1 MHFLRY
7 DNVFW
12 RLKHKKV
19 HKNAV
24 IQEKS
29 SNFEP
34 MFAFNNIKPLTMN
47 ILVIRFRQMGDA
59 ILSTALLNTL
69 RHNFPDAQIH
79 FVLNER
85 IAPLFKGHPSVDRFI
100 TFTDDERHHSL
111 TYIRK
116 VWRIVHETHYDI
128 IIDMRSTVN
137 TMLFSLFSPTSK
149 YRIGMDKGYT
159 KMVFNHTI
167 APCANQ
173 YSMVEYDTRYTL
185 PLQSLR
191 PIEPIYAFTLHIT
204 DEERQSFGAY
214 LTSQGIDLSR
224 PVMLANVTAKL
235 ASKVWMEDRMVWVLS
250 RFVEQYPDYQIIFN
264 YAPGQE
270 EENARRMY
278 AQMGKPQQ
286 VFIDVQAHSSRELV
300 AMSSF
305 MTLFFG
311 NEGGARHIAQAAG
324 CPSLAICAPE
334 NSKKVWI
341 PQTQVLA
348 EGISPVDT
356 LAAHQLT
363 EQAYQQLSREEK
375 YGLLTQEY
383 VWGRLQSFMQKL

>member
-111 TYIRK
+111 TYIRR

-191 PIEPIYAFTLHIT
+191 PIEPVYAFTLHIT

-250 RFVEQYPDYQIIFN
+250 RFLEQYPDYQIIFN

>member
-1 MHFLRY
+1 ML
-7 DNVFW
+7 
-12 RLKHKKV
+12 LSKK
-19 HKNAV
+19 KAV
-24 IQEKS
+24 IL
-29 SNFEP
+29 NP
-34 MFAFNNIKPLTMN
+34 CFAFNIFKTLTMN

-59 ILSTALLNTL
+59 ILATALLNTL
-69 RHNFPDAQIH
+69 RLNFPEAQIH

-100 TFTDDERHHSL
+100 TFTDNERHHAL
-111 TYIRK
+111 TYVRK

-128 IIDMRSTVN
+128 IIDMRSTFN
-137 TMLFSLFSPTSK
+137 TMLFALLSPSSK
-149 YRIGMDKGYT
+149 YRIGMNKGYT
-159 KMVFNHTI
+159 KIAFNHTI
-167 APCANQ
+167 DPCANQ
-173 YSMVEYDTRYTL
+173 YSMVEYDTRYAL
-185 PLQSLR
+185 PLQALR
-191 PIEPIYAFTLHIT
+191 PIEPVINFTLHIT
-204 DEERQSFGAY
+204 DEEKRSFGTY
-214 LTSQGIDLSR
+214 LTSQGIDLSC

-235 ASKVWMEDRMVWVLS
+235 ASKVWREERMVWVLS
-250 RFVEQYPDYQIIFN
+250 RFLEQFPDYQIIFN

-270 EENARRMY
+270 EENARRIY

-300 AMSSF
+300 AMSSY

-356 LAAHQLT
+356 LMDHQLT
-363 EQAYQQLSREEK
+363 EQVYQQMSREEK
-375 YGLLTQEY
+375 YNLLTQEY
-383 VWGRLQSFMQKL
+383 VWSRLQSFMQKL

>member
-1 MHFLRY
+1 ML
-7 DNVFW
+7 
-12 RLKHKKV
+12 LSKK
-19 HKNAV
+19 KAV
-24 IQEKS
+24 IL
-29 SNFEP
+29 NP
-34 MFAFNNIKPLTMN
+34 CFAFNSFKPLSMN

-59 ILSTALLNTL
+59 VLSTALLNTL

-100 TFTDDERHHSL
+100 TFTDDERHHAL
-111 TYIRK
+111 NYIRK

-128 IIDMRSTVN
+128 IIDMRSTAN
-137 TMLFSLFSPTSK
+137 TMLFSLFSPSSK

-159 KMVFNHTI
+159 KLVFNHTI

-191 PIEPIYAFTLHIT
+191 PIEPVINFTLHIT

-300 AMSSF
+300 AMSSY

-375 YGLLTQEY
+375 YSLLTQEY
-383 VWGRLQSFMQKL
+383 VWSRLQSFMQKL

>member
-1 MHFLRY
+1 MR
-7 DNVFW
+7 
-12 RLKHKKV
+12 
-19 HKNAV
+19 
-24 IQEKS
+24 EKI
-29 SNFEP
+29 SNFE
-34 MFAFNNIKPLTMN
+34 AIFNTQQYNFRKQMN

-59 ILSTALLNTL
+59 ILATSLLNTL

-85 IAPLFKGHPSVDRFI
+85 IAPLFKGHPSIDKCI
-100 TFTDDERHHSL
+100 TFTDDERHHAL
-111 TYIRK
+111 TYLRK

-137 TMLFSLFSPTSK
+137 TMVFAILSPSST
-149 YRIGMDKGYT
+149 YRIGVDKGYT
-159 KMVFNHTI
+159 KIAFNHTI
-167 APCANQ
+167 STCGNQ
-173 YSMVEYDTRYTL
+173 YSMVEYDTRFAL
-185 PLQSLR
+185 PLQALC
-191 PIEPIYAFTLHIT
+191 PIEPVYDFTLHIT
-204 DEERQSFGAY
+204 EEERQAFGTY
-214 LTSQGIDLSR
+214 LTAQGINLSR

-235 ASKVWMEDRMVWVLS
+235 ASKVWMEDRMVWVLN
-250 RFVEQYPDYQIIFN
+250 RFLEHYPDYQIIFN

-270 EENARRMY
+270 EENARRIY
-278 AQMGKPQQ
+278 HQMGHPQQ

-300 AMSSF
+300 AMAGY

-334 NSKKVWI
+334 NSKQVWI
-341 PQTQVLA
+341 PKTQVLA

-356 LAAHQLT
+356 LQDCQLT
-363 EQAYQQLSREEK
+363 EQAYLQMSREDK

-383 VWGRLQSFMQKL
+383 VWNRLQTFITKL

>member
-1 MHFLRY
+1 ML
-7 DNVFW
+7 
-12 RLKHKKV
+12 LSKK
-19 HKNAV
+19 KAV
-24 IQEKS
+24 IL
-29 SNFEP
+29 NP
-34 MFAFNNIKPLTMN
+34 CFAFNSFKPLSMN

-100 TFTDDERHHSL
+100 TFTDDERHHAL

-116 VWRIVHETHYDI
+116 VWHIVHETHYDI
-128 IIDMRSTVN
+128 IIDIRSTAN
-137 TMLFSLFSPTSK
+137 TMLFSFFSPSSK

-159 KMVFNHTI
+159 KLVFNHTI

-191 PIEPIYAFTLHIT
+191 PIEPVINFTLHIT

-300 AMSSF
+300 AMSSY

-375 YGLLTQEY
+375 YSLLTQEY
-383 VWGRLQSFMQKL
+383 VWSRLQSFMQKL

>member
-1 MHFLRY
+1 ML
-7 DNVFW
+7 
-12 RLKHKKV
+12 LSKK
-19 HKNAV
+19 KAV
-24 IQEKS
+24 IL
-29 SNFEP
+29 NP
-34 MFAFNNIKPLTMN
+34 CFAFNSFKPLSMN

-100 TFTDDERHHSL
+100 TFTDDERHHAL

-116 VWRIVHETHYDI
+116 VWHIVHETHYDI
-128 IIDMRSTVN
+128 IIDMRSTAN
-137 TMLFSLFSPTSK
+137 TMLFSLFSPSSK
-149 YRIGMDKGYT
+149 FRIGMDKGYT
-159 KMVFNHTI
+159 KLVFNHTI

-185 PLQSLR
+185 PLQSFG
-191 PIEPIYAFTLHIT
+191 PIEPVYAFNLHIT

-235 ASKVWMEDRMVWVLS
+235 ASKVWMEDRMVWVLI

-300 AMSSF
+300 AMSSY

-375 YGLLTQEY
+375 YSLLTQEY
-383 VWGRLQSFMQKL
+383 VWSRLQSFMQKL

>member
-1 MHFLRY
+1 ML
-7 DNVFW
+7 
-12 RLKHKKV
+12 LSKK
-19 HKNAV
+19 KAV
-24 IQEKS
+24 IL
-29 SNFEP
+29 NP
-34 MFAFNNIKPLTMN
+34 CFAFNSFKPLSMN

-100 TFTDDERHHSL
+100 TFTDDERHHAL

-128 IIDMRSTVN
+128 IIDMRSTAN
-137 TMLFSLFSPTSK
+137 TMLFSLFSPSSK
-149 YRIGMDKGYT
+149 FRIGMDKGYT
-159 KMVFNHTI
+159 KLVFNHTI

-185 PLQSLR
+185 PLQSFG
-191 PIEPIYAFTLHIT
+191 PIEPVYAFNLHIT

-286 VFIDVQAHSSRELV
+286 VLIDVQAHSSRELV
-300 AMSSF
+300 AMSSY

-341 PQTQVLA
+341 PQTQILA

-375 YGLLTQEY
+375 YSLLTQEY
-383 VWGRLQSFMQKL
+383 VWSRLQSFMQKL

>member
-1 MHFLRY
+1 ML
-7 DNVFW
+7 
-12 RLKHKKV
+12 LSKK
-19 HKNAV
+19 KAV
-24 IQEKS
+24 IL
-29 SNFEP
+29 NP
-34 MFAFNNIKPLTMN
+34 CFAFNSFKPLSMN

-100 TFTDDERHHSL
+100 TFTDDERHHAL

-116 VWRIVHETHYDI
+116 VWHIVHETHYDI
-128 IIDMRSTVN
+128 IIDMRSTAN
-137 TMLFSLFSPTSK
+137 TMLFSLFSPSSK
-149 YRIGMDKGYT
+149 FRIGMDKGYT
-159 KMVFNHTI
+159 KLVFNHTI

-185 PLQSLR
+185 PLQSFG
-191 PIEPIYAFTLHIT
+191 PIEPVYAFNLHIT

-214 LTSQGIDLSR
+214 LTSQDIDLSR

-300 AMSSF
+300 AMSSY

-334 NSKKVWI
+334 NSRKVWI
-341 PQTQVLA
+341 PQTQILA

-375 YGLLTQEY
+375 YSLLTQEY
-383 VWGRLQSFMQKL
+383 VWSRLQSFMQKL

>member
-111 TYIRK
+111 TYIRR

-191 PIEPIYAFTLHIT
+191 PIEPVYAFTLHIT

-250 RFVEQYPDYQIIFN
+250 RFLEQYPDYQIIFN

-356 LAAHQLT
+356 VAAHQLT

-383 VWGRLQSFMQKL
+383 VWNRLQSFMQKL

>member
-1 MHFLRY
+1 ML
-7 DNVFW
+7 
-12 RLKHKKV
+12 LSKK
-19 HKNAV
+19 KAV
-24 IQEKS
+24 IL
-29 SNFEP
+29 NP
-34 MFAFNNIKPLTMN
+34 CFAFNSFKPLSMN

-100 TFTDDERHHSL
+100 TFTDDERHHAL

-116 VWRIVHETHYDI
+116 VWHIVHETHYDI
-128 IIDMRSTVN
+128 IIDMRSTAN
-137 TMLFSLFSPTSK
+137 TMLFSLFSPSSK
-149 YRIGMDKGYT
+149 FRIGMDKGYT
-159 KMVFNHTI
+159 KLVFNHTI

-185 PLQSLR
+185 PLQSFG
-191 PIEPIYAFTLHIT
+191 PIEPVYAFNLHIT

-300 AMSSF
+300 AMSSY

-334 NSKKVWI
+334 NSRKVWI
-341 PQTQVLA
+341 PQTQILA

-375 YGLLTQEY
+375 YSLLTQEY
-383 VWGRLQSFMQKL
+383 VWSRLQSFMQKL

>member
-1 MHFLRY
+1 ML
-7 DNVFW
+7 
-12 RLKHKKV
+12 LSKK
-19 HKNAV
+19 KAV
-24 IQEKS
+24 IL
-29 SNFEP
+29 NP
-34 MFAFNNIKPLTMN
+34 CFAFNSFKPLSMN

-100 TFTDDERHHSL
+100 TFTDDERHHAL
-111 TYIRK
+111 NYIRK

-128 IIDMRSTVN
+128 IIDMRSTAN
-137 TMLFSLFSPTSK
+137 TMLFSLFSPSSK
-149 YRIGMDKGYT
+149 FRIGMDKGYT
-159 KMVFNHTI
+159 KLVFNHTI

-185 PLQSLR
+185 PLQSFG
-191 PIEPIYAFTLHIT
+191 PIEPVYAFNLHIT

-300 AMSSF
+300 AMSSY

-341 PQTQVLA
+341 PQTQILA

-375 YGLLTQEY
+375 YSLLTQEY
-383 VWGRLQSFMQKL
+383 VWSRLQSFMQKL

>member
-1 MHFLRY
+1 
-7 DNVFW
+7 
-12 RLKHKKV
+12 
-19 HKNAV
+19 
-24 IQEKS
+24 
-29 SNFEP
+29 
-34 MFAFNNIKPLTMN
+34 
-47 ILVIRFRQMGDA
+47 MGDA
-59 ILSTALLNTL
+59 ILATALLNTL

-85 IAPLFKGHPSVDRFI
+85 IAPLFKGHPSIDRFI
-100 TFTDDERHHSL
+100 TFTDDERHHAL

-116 VWRIVHETHYDI
+116 VWKIVHETHYDI

-137 TMLFSLFSPTSK
+137 TMLFALFSPSST
-149 YRIGMDKGYT
+149 YRIGVDKGYT
-159 KMVFNHTI
+159 KIAFNHTI
-167 APCANQ
+167 DTCGDK
-173 YSMVEYDTRYTL
+173 YSMVEYDTRYAL

-191 PIEPIYAFTLHIT
+191 PIEPVYAFTLHIT
-204 DEERQSFGAY
+204 DEERQAFGTY
-214 LTSQGIDLSR
+214 LTSQGIDLHR

-235 ASKVWMEDRMVWVLS
+235 ASKVWMEDRMVWVLHH
-250 RFVEQYPDYQIIFN
+250 FLEQYPDYQLIFN

-270 EENARRMY
+270 EENARRIY
-278 AQMGKPQQ
+278 TQLGKPQQ
-286 VFIDVQAHSSRELV
+286 VFIDVQAHSARELV
-300 AMSSF
+300 AMSHY

-348 EGISPVDT
+348 DGISPVDT
-356 LAAHQLT
+356 LEEHQLT

-383 VWGRLQSFMQKL
+383 VWSRLQSFMQKL

>member
-1 MHFLRY
+1 
-7 DNVFW
+7 
-12 RLKHKKV
+12 
-19 HKNAV
+19 
-24 IQEKS
+24 
-29 SNFEP
+29 
-34 MFAFNNIKPLTMN
+34 
-47 ILVIRFRQMGDA
+47 
-59 ILSTALLNTL
+59 
-69 RHNFPDAQIH
+69 
-79 FVLNER
+79 
-85 IAPLFKGHPSVDRFI
+85 
-100 TFTDDERHHSL
+100 
-111 TYIRK
+111 
-116 VWRIVHETHYDI
+116 
-128 IIDMRSTVN
+128 
-137 TMLFSLFSPTSK
+137 
-149 YRIGMDKGYT
+149 MDKGYT
-159 KMVFNHTI
+159 KLVFNHTI

-185 PLQSLR
+185 PLQSFG
-191 PIEPIYAFTLHIT
+191 PIEPVYAFNLHIT
-204 DEERQSFGAY
+204 DEERQSVGAY

-300 AMSSF
+300 AMSSY

-375 YGLLTQEY
+375 YSLLTQEY
-383 VWGRLQSFMQKL
+383 VWSRLQSFMQKL

>member
-1 MHFLRY
+1 
-7 DNVFW
+7 
-12 RLKHKKV
+12 
-19 HKNAV
+19 
-24 IQEKS
+24 
-29 SNFEP
+29 
-34 MFAFNNIKPLTMN
+34 
-47 ILVIRFRQMGDA
+47 MGDA
-59 ILSTALLNTL
+59 ILATALLNTL

-85 IAPLFKGHPSVDRFI
+85 IAPLFKGHPSIDRFI
-100 TFTDDERHHSL
+100 TFTDDERHHAL

-116 VWRIVHETHYDI
+116 VWKIVHETHYDI

-137 TMLFSLFSPTSK
+137 TMLFALFSPSST
-149 YRIGMDKGYT
+149 YRIGVDKGYT
-159 KMVFNHTI
+159 KIAFNHTI
-167 APCANQ
+167 DTCGDK
-173 YSMVEYDTRYTL
+173 YSMVEYDTRYAL

-191 PIEPIYAFTLHIT
+191 PIEPVYAFTLHIT
-204 DEERQSFGAY
+204 DEERQAFGTY
-214 LTSQGIDLSR
+214 LTSQGIDLNR

-235 ASKVWMEDRMVWVLS
+235 ASKVWMEDRMVWVLHH
-250 RFVEQYPDYQIIFN
+250 FLEQYPDYQLIFN

-270 EENARRMY
+270 EENARRIY
-278 AQMGKPQQ
+278 TQLGKPQQ
-286 VFIDVQAHSSRELV
+286 VFIDVQAHSARELV
-300 AMSSF
+300 AMSNY

-348 EGISPVDT
+348 DGISPVDT
-356 LAAHQLT
+356 LEEHQLT

-383 VWGRLQSFMQKL
+383 VWSRLQSFMQKL

>member
-1 MHFLRY
+1 ML
-7 DNVFW
+7 
-12 RLKHKKV
+12 LSKK
-19 HKNAV
+19 KAV
-24 IQEKS
+24 IL
-29 SNFEP
+29 NP
-34 MFAFNNIKPLTMN
+34 CFAFNSFKPLSMN

-100 TFTDDERHHSL
+100 TFTDDERHHAL

-116 VWRIVHETHYDI
+116 VWHIVHETHYDI
-128 IIDMRSTVN
+128 IIDMRSTAN
-137 TMLFSLFSPTSK
+137 TMLFSLFSPSSK
-149 YRIGMDKGYT
+149 FRIGMDKGYT
-159 KMVFNHTI
+159 KLVFNHTI

-185 PLQSLR
+185 PLQSFG
-191 PIEPIYAFTLHIT
+191 PIEPVYAFNLHIT

-286 VFIDVQAHSSRELV
+286 VFIEVQAHSSRELV
-300 AMSSF
+300 AMSSY

-375 YGLLTQEY
+375 YSLLTQEY
-383 VWGRLQSFMQKL
+383 VWSRLQSFMQKL

>member
-1 MHFLRY
+1 
-7 DNVFW
+7 
-12 RLKHKKV
+12 
-19 HKNAV
+19 
-24 IQEKS
+24 
-29 SNFEP
+29 
-34 MFAFNNIKPLTMN
+34 
-47 ILVIRFRQMGDA
+47 
-59 ILSTALLNTL
+59 
-69 RHNFPDAQIH
+69 
-79 FVLNER
+79 
-85 IAPLFKGHPSVDRFI
+85 
-100 TFTDDERHHSL
+100 
-111 TYIRK
+111 
-116 VWRIVHETHYDI
+116 
-128 IIDMRSTVN
+128 
-137 TMLFSLFSPTSK
+137 
-149 YRIGMDKGYT
+149 
-159 KMVFNHTI
+159 
-167 APCANQ
+167 
-173 YSMVEYDTRYTL
+173 
-185 PLQSLR
+185 
-191 PIEPIYAFTLHIT
+191 
-204 DEERQSFGAY
+204 
-214 LTSQGIDLSR
+214 
-224 PVMLANVTAKL
+224 MLANVTAKL

-300 AMSSF
+300 AMSSY

-375 YGLLTQEY
+375 YSLLTQEY
-383 VWGRLQSFMQKL
+383 VWSRLQLFMQKL

>member
-1 MHFLRY
+1 ML
-7 DNVFW
+7 
-12 RLKHKKV
+12 LSKK
-19 HKNAV
+19 KAV
-24 IQEKS
+24 IL
-29 SNFEP
+29 NP
-34 MFAFNNIKPLTMN
+34 CFAFNSFKPLSMN

-100 TFTDDERHHSL
+100 TFTDDERHHAL

-116 VWRIVHETHYDI
+116 VWHIVHETHYDI
-128 IIDMRSTVN
+128 IIDMRSTAN
-137 TMLFSLFSPTSK
+137 TMLFSLFSPSSK
-149 YRIGMDKGYT
+149 FRIGMDKGYT
-159 KMVFNHTI
+159 KLVFNHTI

-185 PLQSLR
+185 PLQSLG
-191 PIEPIYAFTLHIT
+191 PIEPVYAFTLHIT

-300 AMSSF
+300 AMSSY

-334 NSKKVWI
+334 NSRKVWI
-341 PQTQVLA
+341 PQTQILA

-375 YGLLTQEY
+375 YSLLTQEY
-383 VWGRLQSFMQKL
+383 VWSRLQSFMQKL

>member
-1 MHFLRY
+1 ML
-7 DNVFW
+7 
-12 RLKHKKV
+12 LSKK
-19 HKNAV
+19 KAV
-24 IQEKS
+24 IL
-29 SNFEP
+29 NP
-34 MFAFNNIKPLTMN
+34 CFAFNSFKPLSMN

-100 TFTDDERHHSL
+100 TFTDDERHHAL

-116 VWRIVHETHYDI
+116 VWHIVHETHYDI
-128 IIDMRSTVN
+128 IIDMRSTAN
-137 TMLFSLFSPTSK
+137 TMLFSLFSPSSK
-149 YRIGMDKGYT
+149 FRIGMDKGYT
-159 KMVFNHTI
+159 KLVFNHTI

-185 PLQSLR
+185 PLQSFG
-191 PIEPIYAFTLHIT
+191 PIEPVYAFNLHIT

-300 AMSSF
+300 AMSSY

-324 CPSLAICAPE
+324 CPSLAVCAPE

-375 YGLLTQEY
+375 YSLLTQEY
-383 VWGRLQSFMQKL
+383 VWSRLQSFMQKL

>member
-1 MHFLRY
+1 ML
-7 DNVFW
+7 
-12 RLKHKKV
+12 LSKK
-19 HKNAV
+19 KAV
-24 IQEKS
+24 IL
-29 SNFEP
+29 NP
-34 MFAFNNIKPLTMN
+34 CFAFNSFKPLSMN

-100 TFTDDERHHSL
+100 TFTDDERHHAL
-111 TYIRK
+111 NYIRK
-116 VWRIVHETHYDI
+116 VWHIVHETHYDI
-128 IIDMRSTVN
+128 IIDMRSTAN
-137 TMLFSLFSPTSK
+137 TMLFSLFSPSSK
-149 YRIGMDKGYT
+149 FRIGMDKGYT
-159 KMVFNHTI
+159 KLVFNHTI

-185 PLQSLR
+185 PLQSFG
-191 PIEPIYAFTLHIT
+191 PIEPVYAFNLHIT

-300 AMSSF
+300 AMSSY

-334 NSKKVWI
+334 NSRKVWI
-341 PQTQVLA
+341 PQTQILA

-375 YGLLTQEY
+375 YSLLTQEY
-383 VWGRLQSFMQKL
+383 VWSRLQSFMQKL

>member
-1 MHFLRY
+1 ML
-7 DNVFW
+7 
-12 RLKHKKV
+12 LSKK
-19 HKNAV
+19 KAV
-24 IQEKS
+24 IL
-29 SNFEP
+29 NP
-34 MFAFNNIKPLTMN
+34 CFAFNSFKPLSMN

-100 TFTDDERHHSL
+100 TFTDDERHHAL

-116 VWRIVHETHYDI
+116 VWYIVHETHYDI
-128 IIDMRSTVN
+128 IIDMRSTAN
-137 TMLFSLFSPTSK
+137 TMLFSLFSPSSK
-149 YRIGMDKGYT
+149 FRIGMDKGYT
-159 KMVFNHTI
+159 KLVFNHTI

-185 PLQSLR
+185 PLQSFG
-191 PIEPIYAFTLHIT
+191 PIEPVYAFNLHIT

-300 AMSSF
+300 AMSSY

-341 PQTQVLA
+341 PQTQIMA

-375 YGLLTQEY
+375 YSLLTQEY
-383 VWGRLQSFMQKL
+383 VWSRLQSFMQKL

>member
-1 MHFLRY
+1 ML
-7 DNVFW
+7 
-12 RLKHKKV
+12 LSKK
-19 HKNAV
+19 KAV
-24 IQEKS
+24 IL
-29 SNFEP
+29 NP
-34 MFAFNNIKPLTMN
+34 CFAFNSFKPLSMN

-100 TFTDDERHHSL
+100 TFTDDERHHAL

-116 VWRIVHETHYDI
+116 VWHIVHETHYDI
-128 IIDMRSTVN
+128 IIDMRSTAN
-137 TMLFSLFSPTSK
+137 TMLFSLFSPSSK
-149 YRIGMDKGYT
+149 FRIGMDKGYT
-159 KMVFNHTI
+159 KLVFNHTI

-185 PLQSLR
+185 PLQSFG
-191 PIEPIYAFTLHIT
+191 PIEPVYAFNLHIT

-300 AMSSF
+300 AMSSY

-348 EGISPVDT
+348 VGISPVDT

-375 YGLLTQEY
+375 YSLLTQEY
-383 VWGRLQSFMQKL
+383 VWSRLQSFMQKL

>member
-1 MHFLRY
+1 ML
-7 DNVFW
+7 
-12 RLKHKKV
+12 LSKK
-19 HKNAV
+19 KAV
-24 IQEKS
+24 IL
-29 SNFEP
+29 NP
-34 MFAFNNIKPLTMN
+34 CFAFNSFKPLSMN

-100 TFTDDERHHSL
+100 TFTDDERHHAL

-116 VWRIVHETHYDI
+116 VWHIVHETHYDI
-128 IIDMRSTVN
+128 IIDMRSTAN
-137 TMLFSLFSPTSK
+137 TMLFSLFSPSSK
-149 YRIGMDKGYT
+149 FRIGMDKGYT
-159 KMVFNHTI
+159 KLVFNHTI

-185 PLQSLR
+185 PLQSFG
-191 PIEPIYAFTLHIT
+191 PIEPVYAFNLHIT

-235 ASKVWMEDRMVWVLS
+235 TSKVWMEDRMVWVLS

-300 AMSSF
+300 AMSSY

-375 YGLLTQEY
+375 YSLLTQEY
-383 VWGRLQSFMQKL
+383 VWSRLQSFMQKL

>member
-1 MHFLRY
+1 ML
-7 DNVFW
+7 
-12 RLKHKKV
+12 LSKK
-19 HKNAV
+19 KAV
-24 IQEKS
+24 IL
-29 SNFEP
+29 NP
-34 MFAFNNIKPLTMN
+34 CFAFNSFKPLSMN

-79 FVLNER
+79 LVLNER

-100 TFTDDERHHSL
+100 TFTDDERHHAL

-116 VWRIVHETHYDI
+116 VWHIVHETHYDI
-128 IIDMRSTVN
+128 IIDMRSTAN
-137 TMLFSLFSPTSK
+137 TMLFSLFSPSSK
-149 YRIGMDKGYT
+149 FRIGMDKGYT
-159 KMVFNHTI
+159 KLVFNHTI

-185 PLQSLR
+185 PLQSFG
-191 PIEPIYAFTLHIT
+191 PIEPVYAFNLHIT

-300 AMSSF
+300 AMSSY

-375 YGLLTQEY
+375 YSLLTQEY
-383 VWGRLQSFMQKL
+383 VWSRLQSFMQKL

>member
-1 MHFLRY
+1 ML
-7 DNVFW
+7 
-12 RLKHKKV
+12 LSKK
-19 HKNAV
+19 KAV
-24 IQEKS
+24 IL
-29 SNFEP
+29 NP
-34 MFAFNNIKPLTMN
+34 CFAFNSFKPLSMN

-100 TFTDDERHHSL
+100 TFTDDERHHAL
-111 TYIRK
+111 NYIRK

-128 IIDMRSTVN
+128 IIDMRSTAN
-137 TMLFSLFSPTSK
+137 TMLFSLFSPSSK

-159 KMVFNHTI
+159 KLVFNHTI

-191 PIEPIYAFTLHIT
+191 PIEPVINFTLHIT

-300 AMSSF
+300 AMSSY

-334 NSKKVWI
+334 NSRKVWI
-341 PQTQVLA
+341 PQTQILA

-375 YGLLTQEY
+375 YSLLTQEY
-383 VWGRLQSFMQKL
+383 VWSRLQSFMQKL

>member
-1 MHFLRY
+1 MFFG
-7 DNVFW
+7 V
-12 RLKHKKV
+12 KTQKKRI
-19 HKNAV
+19 KILLSKKKAV
-24 IQEKS
+24 IL
-29 SNFEP
+29 NPGFT
-34 MFAFNNIKPLTMN
+34 FNSFKPLTMN

-59 ILSTALLNTL
+59 ILATALLNTL

-85 IAPLFKGHPSVDRFI
+85 IAPLFKGHPSIDRFI

-116 VWRIVHETHYDI
+116 VRKIVRETHYDI

-137 TMLFSLFSPTSK
+137 TMLFALFSPSSK
-149 YRIGMDKGYT
+149 YKIGVDKGYT
-159 KMVFNHTI
+159 KIAFNHTI
-167 APCANQ
+167 DTCGDK
-173 YSMVEYDTRYTL
+173 YSMVEYDTRYAL

-191 PIEPIYAFTLHIT
+191 PIEPVYAFTLHIT
-204 DEERQSFGAY
+204 DEERQAFGTY
-214 LTSQGIDLSR
+214 LTSQGIDLNR

-235 ASKVWMEDRMVWVLS
+235 ASKVWMKDRMVWVLR
-250 RFVEQYPDYQIIFN
+250 RFLEQYPDYQLIFN

-270 EENARRMY
+270 EENARRIY

-300 AMSSF
+300 AMSNY

-324 CPSLAICAPE
+324 CPSIAICAPE
-334 NSKKVWI
+334 NSKQVWI

-356 LAAHQLT
+356 LAEHQLT

-375 YGLLTQEY
+375 YSLLTQEY
-383 VWGRLQSFMQKL
+383 VWSRLQSFMQKL

>member
-1 MHFLRY
+1 ML
-7 DNVFW
+7 
-12 RLKHKKV
+12 LSKK
-19 HKNAV
+19 KAV
-24 IQEKS
+24 IL
-29 SNFEP
+29 NP
-34 MFAFNNIKPLTMN
+34 CFAFNSFKPLSMN

-100 TFTDDERHHSL
+100 TFTDDERHHAL
-111 TYIRK
+111 NYIRK
-116 VWRIVHETHYDI
+116 VWHIVHETHYDI
-128 IIDMRSTVN
+128 IIDMRSTAN
-137 TMLFSLFSPTSK
+137 TMLFSLFSPSSK
-149 YRIGMDKGYT
+149 FRIGMDKGYT
-159 KMVFNHTI
+159 KLVFNHTI

-185 PLQSLR
+185 PLQSFG
-191 PIEPIYAFTLHIT
+191 PIEPVYAFNLHIT

-300 AMSSF
+300 AMSSY

-341 PQTQVLA
+341 PQTQILA

-375 YGLLTQEY
+375 YSLLTQEY
-383 VWGRLQSFMQKL
+383 VWSRLQSFMQKL

>member
-1 MHFLRY
+1 ML
-7 DNVFW
+7 
-12 RLKHKKV
+12 LSKK
-19 HKNAV
+19 KAV
-24 IQEKS
+24 IL
-29 SNFEP
+29 NP
-34 MFAFNNIKPLTMN
+34 CFAFNSFKPLSMN

-100 TFTDDERHHSL
+100 TFTDDERHHAL

-116 VWRIVHETHYDI
+116 VWHIVHETHYDI
-128 IIDMRSTVN
+128 IIDMRSTAN
-137 TMLFSLFSPTSK
+137 TMLFSLFSPSSK

-159 KMVFNHTI
+159 KLVFNHTI

-191 PIEPIYAFTLHIT
+191 PIEPVINFTLHIT

-300 AMSSF
+300 AMSSY

-375 YGLLTQEY
+375 YSLLTQEY
-383 VWGRLQSFMQKL
+383 VWSRLQSFMQKL

>member
-1 MHFLRY
+1 ML
-7 DNVFW
+7 
-12 RLKHKKV
+12 LSKK
-19 HKNAV
+19 KAV
-24 IQEKS
+24 IL
-29 SNFEP
+29 NP
-34 MFAFNNIKPLTMN
+34 CFAFNSFKPLSMN

-100 TFTDDERHHSL
+100 TFTDDERHHAL

-116 VWRIVHETHYDI
+116 VWHIVHETHYDI
-128 IIDMRSTVN
+128 IIDMRSTAN
-137 TMLFSLFSPTSK
+137 TMLFSLFSPSSK

-159 KMVFNHTI
+159 KLVFNHTI

-185 PLQSLR
+185 PLQSFG
-191 PIEPIYAFTLHIT
+191 PIEPVYAFNLHIT

-300 AMSSF
+300 AMSSY

-334 NSKKVWI
+334 NSRKVWI
-341 PQTQVLA
+341 PQTQILA

-375 YGLLTQEY
+375 YSLLTQEY
-383 VWGRLQSFMQKL
+383 VWSRLQSFMQKL

>member
-1 MHFLRY
+1 ML
-7 DNVFW
+7 
-12 RLKHKKV
+12 LSKK
-19 HKNAV
+19 KAV
-24 IQEKS
+24 IL
-29 SNFEP
+29 NP
-34 MFAFNNIKPLTMN
+34 CFAFNSFKPLSMN

-100 TFTDDERHHSL
+100 TFTDDERHHAL
-111 TYIRK
+111 NYIRK

-128 IIDMRSTVN
+128 IIDMRSTAN
-137 TMLFSLFSPTSK
+137 TMLFSLFSPSSK

-159 KMVFNHTI
+159 KLVFNHTI

-185 PLQSLR
+185 PLQSFG
-191 PIEPIYAFTLHIT
+191 PIEPVYAFNLHIT

-300 AMSSF
+300 AMSSY

-324 CPSLAICAPE
+324 CPSLAIYAPE

-375 YGLLTQEY
+375 YSLLTQEY
-383 VWGRLQSFMQKL
+383 VWSRLQSFIQKI